1 MDIEKL
7 SKLAGLRKED
17 VLLHK
22 KELVLIL
29 DAFKQIKEVDTG
41 GTEPTSI
48 STEAVSKHR
57 EDVIADVPD
66 RDAFF
71 KNAPELSGKS
81 FKVPFKL

>member
-7 SKLAGLRKED
+7 SKLAGLKKED

-29 DAFKQIKEVDTG
+29 DAFKQIKEVNTG
-41 GTEPTSI
+41 DTEPTSI
-48 STEAVSKHR
+48 SAGGVNKHR
-57 EDVIADVPD
+57 EDVIVDIPD

-71 KNAPELSGKS
+71 ENAPELSGKS